1 MSATKSHRIGG
12 SRYQDGVAAVEFAL
26 LVIAFLI
33 VLFGILEVARVMYM
47 FNTLAEVTRSAA
59 RGAANT
65 SFKDTGGLD
74 LVRKR
79 AVFNE
84 TTGELPF
91 GSPINYRHVRF
102 EYLSLRANSYTLETI
117 PEALLPSCPAKN
129 RLICMNDPNGPNTNC
144 IRAVRA
150 SICAEGQAEG
160 ACTAVEY
167 KTIFPFI
174 PMPLTLPTSVT
185 IVTAESLGYRAGDLP
200 CN

>member
-1 MSATKSHRIGG
+1 MSATNPHGIG
-12 SRYQDGVAAVEFAL
+12 RTRHQDGVAAVEFAL

-33 VLFGILEVARVMYM
+33 VVFGILEVARVMYM

-59 RGAANT
+59 RGAATT
-65 SFKDTGGLD
+65 SFHDTAGLD

-91 GSPINYRHVRF
+91 GSPVTYKHIRF
-102 EYLSLRANSYTLETI
+102 EYLRLRANSFTLEVI
-117 PEALLPSCPAKN
+117 PEDQLPSCPARN

-150 SICAEGQAEG
+150 SICEEGQAEG